1 LTRCCLRL
9 RFCSNEGNEIVVPP
23 ITPIAPYP
31 ITPQNKILLLHY
43 VPRDGDGAPGSIGQ
57 TVTDVAPYP
66 LCTTATA
73 TAALLFVIISITSR
87 MMRIQFLVPP
97 QRLVINTGLWFAC
110 RKYCFIFATDGSNV
124 LLMCNGLPR
133 PLVMAAMQTSGCVSR
148 ICCRVLMAL
157 SNKYSSAAAWR
168 SSNHAL
174 NKSSAVP
181 ELVVP
186 PR

>member
-73 TAALLFVIISITSR
+73 TATAALLFVIISITSR

-110 RKYCFIFATDGSNV
+110 RKYCFIFATDTKVEKGFQRVTHVQRTAPSIGNGGNANIGMRVTNLLQGANGIVKQV
-124 LLMCNGLPR
+124 LSLRPR
-133 PLVMAAMQTSGCVSR
+133 RGVRPTMR
-148 ICCRVLMAL
+148 
-157 SNKYSSAAAWR
+157 
-168 SSNHAL
+168 
-174 NKSSAVP
+174 
-181 ELVVP
+181 
-186 PR
+186 